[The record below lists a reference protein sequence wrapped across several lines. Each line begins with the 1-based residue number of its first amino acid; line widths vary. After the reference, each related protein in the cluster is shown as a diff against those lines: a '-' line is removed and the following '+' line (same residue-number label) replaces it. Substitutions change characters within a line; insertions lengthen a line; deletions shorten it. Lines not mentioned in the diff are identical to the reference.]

1 MWPAA
6 APAAFARML
15 AGGWLQDC
23 ITLLW
28 VLPTRMRGA
37 QASSR
42 ACERRPRGV
51 RRHPALPLGC
61 LPALCASSGRA
72 GGVEDR
78 RARLERDVAKH
89 VRAGVQAKR
98 HLGRHGGARRA
109 LAAAARGCVAVAEC
123 LDGVARHVDL
133 VVLERVPAHP
143 AAARRRVSAAAAR
156 ARTMPKARRA
166 RRPPVGGAAGAAAH
180 PARQAVAPPLLQA
193 APGAAGRAR
202 GAPDVGRGRLRGGD
216 AAVGRVV
223 DAPRRLHVRR
233 ADHDLHACGRIRCIP
248 P

>member
-156 ARTMPKARRA
+156 ARALLKARRA
-166 RRPPVGGAAGAAAH
+166 RRPPLVVRPALRRILRARPWRRHCSRLRQGQRAERAAH
-180 PARQAVAPPLLQA
+180 QMLDVDVCEAAMRQSGVL
-193 APGAAGRAR
+193 
-202 GAPDVGRGRLRGGD
+202 
-216 AAVGRVV
+216 
-223 DAPRRLHVRR
+223 
-233 ADHDLHACGRIRCIP
+233 
-248 P
+248 